1 LIPVR
6 VSSVWR
12 DEPGEMDGLM
22 KRLEMREKS
31 LGEKLG
37 VVVGEFRVGVEA
49 GLGWMG
55 GRDGQWMS
63 GFPGWESHEEENG
76 DE

>member
-1 LIPVR
+1 
-6 VSSVWR
+6 
-12 DEPGEMDGLM
+12 MDGLV

-37 VVVGEFRVGVEA
+37 VDVVEFGLGFRVGVEE
-49 GLGWMG
+49 GLVWVG

-63 GFPGWESHEEENG
+63 GFPG
-76 DE
+76 